1 MKFPME
7 LVIFPEG
14 TDLSPGNRQ
23 RDRDYALKN
32 NLPLNKC
39 VLHPRT
45 TGFVKCVQTL
55 QEENKYPY
63 FDVCDVSIGYIGD
76 IPQGESQLLKG
87 KYVFLFSS

>member
-1 MKFPME
+1 MKFPIE

-14 TDLSPGNRQ
+14 TDLSPGNRE
-23 RDRDYALKN
+23 RDKNYALKN

-39 VLHPRT
+39 VLYPRT
-45 TGFVKCVQTL
+45 TGFVKCVRTL
-55 QEENKYPY
+55 KEENKY

-87 KYVFLFSS
+87 KYVFPLSCSF